1 MKKEIKCIKECLA
14 RLEEYVEE
22 LVQKNE
28 DKDLETLI
36 EMRDYYDDDEVE
48 DMYADVDHETFR
60 ISVYKLPVDIFKSL
74 FYRKY
79 SSHPYDSRK
88 DGYAVAVLSGKIY
101 EYEDRYEMD
110 LDDGEWEAYNDYIE
124 VHGGPYYKGIPM
136 TAEVYGPLKGQCKDK
151 YTLSW
156 KK

>member
-28 DKDLETLI
+28 DRELETLI
-36 EMRDYYDDDEVE
+36 EMRDYYDDEDE
-48 DMYADVDHETFR
+48 DMYADIDHETFR
-60 ISVYKLPVDIFKSL
+60 IGVYDLPVDIFKSL

-101 EYEDRYEMD
+101 DYEDKYEMD
-110 LDDGEWEAYNDYIE
+110 LDDGEWEAYNDYIK
-124 VHGGPYYKGIPM
+124 VHGGPYNEGFPM
-136 TAEVYGPLKGQCKDK
+136 TAEVYGPFKGM

>member
-28 DKDLETLI
+28 DRDLETLI

-48 DMYADVDHETFR
+48 DMYANIDHETFR
-60 ISVYKLPVDIFKSL
+60 IGVYDLPVDIFKSL

-79 SSHPYDSRK
+79 SRHPYDSRK

-101 EYEDRYEMD
+101 DYEDKYEMD
-110 LDDGEWEAYNDYIE
+110 LDEGEWEAYNDYIE
-124 VHGGPYYKGIPM
+124 VHGGPYNERFPM
-136 TAEVYGPLKGQCKDK
+136 TAEVQGPFKGM